1 MKPNRA
7 KDVEVVSFNREF
19 IQFDVTQ
26 LGMEEL
32 ERRLELALAGIPSA
46 VECSVA
52 ECQTDNPSCPLLG
65 DCCVAYCLSLAA

>member
-1 MKPNRA
+1 MLSLNQ
-7 KDVEVVSFNREF
+7 EF
-19 IQFDVTQ
+19 MQFDPAQ
-26 LGMEEL
+26 LHAEEL